1 MRRDLRV
8 VLIDNHPLFRF
19 GLCAVL
25 RTTPGCEVVGE
36 AANGRAGVALAVS
49 LRPDVV
55 VVDLNLPDVSGIE
68 ATREI
73 TTAVPTVGVLVL
85 TTHSHDDA
93 LFAAV
98 RAGARGYL
106 LKGAGGDEML
116 RAVHAVGNGEVIFG
130 PMVAGHVLDF
140 FRQRVRVPAEPIPG
154 LTTRER
160 EVLDLIA
167 RGATNTLIAH
177 RLGISHK
184 TVRNHVSNIFSKL
197 RVVDRSQ
204 AIIRAK
210 QAGLG
215 GRNDHKSEND
225 GHPFGATVRPD
236 ERDTWTHDAGT

>member
-1 MRRDLRV
+1 MPRDLRV
-8 VLIDNHPLFRF
+8 VLIDSHPLFRF

-36 AANGRAGVALAVS
+36 AANGRAGIALALS
-49 LRPDVV
+49 LQPDVV

-85 TTHSHDDA
+85 TTQNHDDS

-116 RAVHAVGNGEVIFG
+116 RAVQAVGNGEVIFG
-130 PMVAGHVLDF
+130 PMVAGHVLEY
-140 FRQRVRVPAEPIPG
+140 FRQRPRSPAPPIPD
-154 LTTRER
+154 LTDRER
-160 EVLDLIA
+160 QVLDLIA

-184 TVRNHVSNIFSKL
+184 TVRNHVSNIFGKL
-197 RVVDRSQ
+197 RVVDRAQ

-215 GRNDHKSEND
+215 VSTD
-225 GHPFGATVRPD
+225 F
-236 ERDTWTHDAGT
+236 

>member
-1 MRRDLRV
+1 MRRELRV

-25 RTTPGCEVVGE
+25 RSTPGCEVVGE
-36 AANGRAGVALAVS
+36 AANGRAGVALALS
-49 LRPDVV
+49 LQPDVV
-55 VVDLNLPDVSGIE
+55 VVDLNLPDISGID

-73 TTAVPTVGVLVL
+73 TTAQPRVGVLVL
-85 TTHSHDDA
+85 TAHNNDDSV
-93 LFAAV
+93 FAAV

-116 RAVHAVGNGEVIFG
+116 RAVQAVGNGEVIFG
-130 PMVAGHVLDF
+130 PMVAGHVLDY
-140 FRQRVRVPAEPIPG
+140 FRQRSRTPAPAIPD
-154 LTTRER
+154 LTARER
-160 EVLDLIA
+160 QVLDLIA

-184 TVRNHVSNIFSKL
+184 TVRNHVSNIFGKL
-197 RVVDRSQ
+197 HVADRAQ

-215 GRNDHKSEND
+215 VGNEY
-225 GHPFGATVRPD
+225 
-236 ERDTWTHDAGT
+236 

>member
-25 RTTPGCEVVGE
+25 GTTPGCEVVGE
-36 AANGRAGVALAVS
+36 AANGRAGIALALS
-49 LRPDVV
+49 LQPDVV
-55 VVDLNLPDVSGIE
+55 VVDLNLPDVSGID

-73 TTAVPTVGVLVL
+73 TSASPAVGVLVL
-85 TTHSHDDA
+85 TTHNNNDDS

-130 PMVAGHVLDF
+130 PMVAKHVLDY
-140 FRQRVRVPAEPIPG
+140 FRQRLRTPAPTIPD
-154 LTTRER
+154 LTARER
-160 EVLDLIA
+160 QVLDLIA
-167 RGATNTLIAH
+167 RGATNPLIAH

-184 TVRNHVSNIFSKL
+184 TVRNHVTNIFGKL
-197 RVVDRSQ
+197 HVADRAQ
-204 AIIRAK
+204 AIVRAK

-215 GRNDHKSEND
+215 VGSEY
-225 GHPFGATVRPD
+225 
-236 ERDTWTHDAGT
+236 

>member
-25 RTTPGCEVVGE
+25 RTAAGCEVVGE
-36 AANGRAGVALAVS
+36 AANGRAGVALALS
-49 LRPDVV
+49 LQPDVV

-73 TTAVPTVGVLVL
+73 ATAAPQVGVLVL
-85 TTHSHDDA
+85 TTHSGDDS

-106 LKGAGGDEML
+106 LKGASGEEML
-116 RAVHAVGNGEVIFG
+116 RAVHAVGNGEMIFG
-130 PMVAGHVLDF
+130 PVVAVHVLDY
-140 FRQRVRVPAEPIPG
+140 FRQRGARGPVVAMPV
-154 LTTRER
+154 LTLRER

-177 RLGISHK
+177 KLGISHK
-184 TVRNHVSNIFSKL
+184 TVRNHVSNIFGKL
-197 RVVDRSQ
+197 HVGDRAQ
-204 AIIRAK
+204 AIARAR

-215 GRNDHKSEND
+215 SGSNDMEYK
-225 GHPFGATVRPD
+225 R
-236 ERDTWTHDAGT
+236 

>member
-36 AANGRAGVALAVS
+36 AANGRAGIALALS

-73 TTAVPTVGVLVL
+73 TAGCPTVGVLVL
-85 TTHSHDDA
+85 TAHNHDDL

-130 PMVAGHVLDF
+130 PMVAGHVLDY
-140 FRQRVRVPAEPIPG
+140 FRQHSRTPAPAIPD
-154 LTTRER
+154 LTARER
-160 EVLDLIA
+160 QVLDLIA

-184 TVRNHVSNIFSKL
+184 TVRNHVSNIFGKL
-197 RVVDRSQ
+197 HVADRAQ
-204 AIIRAK
+204 AILRAR

-215 GRNDHKSEND
+215 
-225 GHPFGATVRPD
+225 
-236 ERDTWTHDAGT
+236 AGSDY

>member
-25 RTTPGCEVVGE
+25 RTTAGCEVVGE
-36 AANGRAGVALAVS
+36 AANGRAGIALALS

-55 VVDLNLPDVSGIE
+55 VVDLNLPDLSGIE

-73 TTAVPTVGVLVL
+73 TTACPTTGVLVL
-85 TTHSHDDA
+85 TTHNHDDS

-116 RAVHAVGNGEVIFG
+116 RAVQAVGNGELIFG
-130 PMVAGHVLDF
+130 PIVAGHVLEY
-140 FRQRVRVPAEPIPG
+140 FRQRTRDPAPAIPD
-154 LTTRER
+154 LTARER
-160 EVLDLIA
+160 QVLDLIA
-167 RGATNTLIAH
+167 RGATNTVIAH

-184 TVRNHVSNIFSKL
+184 TVRNHVSNIFGKL
-197 RVVDRSQ
+197 QVGDRAQ
-204 AIIRAK
+204 AIVRAK
-210 QAGLG
+210 EAGLG
-215 GRNDHKSEND
+215 ARNEY
-225 GHPFGATVRPD
+225 
-236 ERDTWTHDAGT
+236 

>member
-25 RTTPGCEVVGE
+25 RTAAGCEVVGE
-36 AANGRAGVALAVS
+36 AANGRAGIALALS

-73 TTAVPTVGVLVL
+73 TTAVPQVGVLVL
-85 TTHSHDDA
+85 TTHNNDDS

-130 PMVAGHVLDF
+130 PMVAAHVLDY
-140 FRQRVRVPAEPIPG
+140 FRQRVRAPAAAIPD
-154 LTTRER
+154 LTGRER

-177 RLGISHK
+177 KLGISHK

-197 RVVDRSQ
+197 HVADRTQ
-204 AIIRAK
+204 AIARAR

-215 GRNDHKSEND
+215 TDSEYM
-225 GHPFGATVRPD
+225 R
-236 ERDTWTHDAGT
+236 

>member
-36 AANGRAGVALAVS
+36 AANGRAGVALALS
-49 LRPDVV
+49 LQPDVV

-68 ATREI
+68 VTRQISAACPATGI
-73 TTAVPTVGVLVL
+73 LVL
-85 TTHSHDDA
+85 TSHNHDDSV
-93 LFAAV
+93 FTAV

-116 RAVHAVGNGEVIFG
+116 RAVQAVGNGEVIFG
-130 PMVAGHVLDF
+130 PMVAGHVLDY
-140 FRQRVRVPAEPIPG
+140 FRQRSIASAPTIPD
-154 LTTRER
+154 LTARER
-160 EVLDLIA
+160 QVLDLIA

-184 TVRNHVSNIFSKL
+184 TVRNHVSNIFGKL
-197 RVVDRSQ
+197 HVVDRAQ
-204 AIIRAK
+204 AIVRAK

-215 GRNDHKSEND
+215 
-225 GHPFGATVRPD
+225 
-236 ERDTWTHDAGT
+236 AGSDY

>member
-36 AANGRAGVALAVS
+36 AANGRAGIALAIS
-49 LRPDVV
+49 LQPDVV
-55 VVDLNLPDVSGIE
+55 VVDLNLPDVSGIH

-73 TTAVPTVGVLVL
+73 TTAAPSVGVLVL
-85 TTHSHDDA
+85 TTHNNDDS
-93 LFAAV
+93 LLAAV

-130 PMVAGHVLDF
+130 PMVAGHVLEY
-140 FRQRVRVPAEPIPG
+140 FRQRTSASGPAIPD
-154 LTTRER
+154 LTARER
-160 EVLDLIA
+160 QVLDLIA

-184 TVRNHVSNIFSKL
+184 TVRNHVSNIFGKL
-197 RVVDRSQ
+197 HVADRPQ
-204 AIIRAK
+204 AILRAK
-210 QAGLG
+210 EAGLG
-215 GRNDHKSEND
+215 VGSEY
-225 GHPFGATVRPD
+225 
-236 ERDTWTHDAGT
+236 

>member
-25 RTTPGCEVVGE
+25 RTTAGCEVVGE
-36 AANGRAGVALAVS
+36 AANGRAGIALAIS
-49 LRPDVV
+49 LLPDVV
-55 VVDLNLPDVSGIE
+55 VVDLNMPDVSGID

-73 TTAVPTVGVLVL
+73 TTAAPAVGVLVL
-85 TTHSHDDA
+85 TTHNNNDDT

-116 RAVHAVGNGEVIFG
+116 RAVQAVGNGEVIFG
-130 PMVAGHVLDF
+130 PMVAGHVLEF
-140 FRQRVRVPAEPIPG
+140 FRQRTRAPAPAIPD
-154 LTTRER
+154 LTARER
-160 EVLDLIA
+160 QVLDLIA

-197 RVVDRSQ
+197 HVVDRAQ
-204 AIIRAK
+204 AILRAK
-210 QAGLG
+210 EAGLG
-215 GRNDHKSEND
+215 A
-225 GHPFGATVRPD
+225 GH
-236 ERDTWTHDAGT
+236 EY